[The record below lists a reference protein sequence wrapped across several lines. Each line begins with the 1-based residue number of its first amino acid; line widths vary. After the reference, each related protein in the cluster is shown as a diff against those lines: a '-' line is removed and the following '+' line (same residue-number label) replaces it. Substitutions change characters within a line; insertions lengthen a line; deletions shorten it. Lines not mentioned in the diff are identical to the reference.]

1 MEGEQTHLQCPLG
14 QYVSFTS
21 TRYFYGSCGA
31 DVTRA
36 LQINWCHRSSCL
48 VQATNAWVGVDPCV
62 GDTKILE
69 WNMVCEGKI
78 SYIMTY

>member
-1 MEGEQTHLQCPLG
+1 MEVCDILYLHLIFHKSCLIGMLMEGEQTHLQCPLG

-36 LQINWCHRSSCL
+36 LQIN
-48 VQATNAWVGVDPCV
+48 
-62 GDTKILE
+62 
-69 WNMVCEGKI
+69 
-78 SYIMTY
+78 